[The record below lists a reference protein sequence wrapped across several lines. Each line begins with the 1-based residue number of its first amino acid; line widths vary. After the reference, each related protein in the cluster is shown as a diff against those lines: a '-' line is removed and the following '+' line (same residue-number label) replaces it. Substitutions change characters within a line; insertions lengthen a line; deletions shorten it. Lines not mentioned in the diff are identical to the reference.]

1 MRFAHAALRASP
13 YIPTALVS
21 GSVVTLYKSPHS
33 FPKTPR
39 PKVSGRWAKERQV
52 WLIACRE
59 SGCGLQHAAV
69 TENHLTEHEQN

>member
-33 FPKTPR
+33 FPNTPR

-59 SGCGLQHAAV
+59 SGCGLPHAAV
-69 TENHLTEHEQN
+69 TEILTEHEQN